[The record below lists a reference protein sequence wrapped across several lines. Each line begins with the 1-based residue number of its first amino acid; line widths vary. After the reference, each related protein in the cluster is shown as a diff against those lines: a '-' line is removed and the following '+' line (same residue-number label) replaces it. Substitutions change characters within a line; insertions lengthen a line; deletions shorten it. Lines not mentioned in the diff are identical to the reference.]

1 MSAAIWRDVAP
12 VTLATLLWAV
22 APPPVLAQ
30 GSSRSCIELDA
41 GSVEQEICRDDG
53 LFALEEAMQKLL
65 AQAFPK
71 SLVGARSGFAGEQL
85 RWKRGRD
92 DCLNAPDRRQCLVD
106 KYRLRVAEIQ
116 ARYGLV
122 TASGPF
128 TWVCRELPPDEV
140 VATFFATDPPSLIA
154 TRAGKTSFMMLTP
167 GSGGARYR
175 GPHESLQERGQ
186 EARITWEPVASEMFC
201 RKKPKEPDVEKP

>member
-1 MSAAIWRDVAP
+1 MMDTMWR
-12 VTLATLLWAV
+12 AV
-22 APPPVLAQ
+22 AGLLFVSLVCGGLPPAALAQ
-30 GSSRSCIELDA
+30 GSARSCIDLDA

-53 LFALEEAMQKLL
+53 LYALEEAMQKLL

-92 DCLNAPDRRQCLVD
+92 DCLNATDRRQCLVD
-106 KYRLRVAEIQ
+106 KYRLRVAEIE

-122 TASGPF
+122 AATGPF
-128 TWVCRELPPDEV
+128 TYVCRELPPDEV

-167 GSGGARYR
+167 GPGGPRYR

-186 EARITWEPVASEMFC
+186 EARITWEPVTSEMFC
-201 RKKPKEPDVEKP
+201 RKKPKAPDVEKP

>member
-1 MSAAIWRDVAP
+1 MSEAAWRDLLRVTFAP
-12 VTLATLLWAV
+12 LLCCSFPFAALAE
-22 APPPVLAQ
+22 
-30 GSSRSCIELDA
+30 GSSRSCVDLDA

-53 LFALEEAMQKLL
+53 LYALEESMQKLL
-65 AQAFPK
+65 AEAFPK

-92 DCLNAPDRRQCLVD
+92 DCLHAADRRQCLVD

-122 TASGPF
+122 AATGPF
-128 TWVCRELPPDEV
+128 TYVCQEAPPDEV

-154 TRAGKTSFMMLTP
+154 TRAKKTSFMLLTP
-167 GSGGARYR
+167 GPGGPRYR

-186 EARITWEPVASEMFC
+186 EARITWEPVTSEMFC
-201 RKKPKEPDVEKP
+201 RKKPKAPDAEKP

>member
-1 MSAAIWRDVAP
+1 MSEAPRRDFLR
-12 VTLATLLWAV
+12 VTLASLV
-22 APPPVLAQ
+22 CCSFPLAALAE
-30 GSSRSCIELDA
+30 GSSRSCIDLDA

-53 LFALEEAMQKLL
+53 LYALEESMQKLL
-65 AQAFPK
+65 AEAFPK

-92 DCLNAPDRRQCLVD
+92 DCLNAVDRRQCLVD

-122 TASGPF
+122 TATGPF
-128 TWVCRELPPDEV
+128 TWVCQESPPDEV

-154 TRAGKTSFMMLTP
+154 TRGGKTSFMMLTP
-167 GSGGARYR
+167 GPGGPRYR

-186 EARITWEPVASEMFC
+186 EARITWEPVTSEMFC
-201 RKKPKEPDVEKP
+201 RKKPKAPDAEKP